1 MDFLFGI
8 MELFG
13 TFAFERFSSRKTSD
27 STAASGYGPI
37 NSGYGP
43 IN

>member
-13 TFAFERFSSRKTSD
+13 TFAFERSSGRTPIG
-27 STAASGYGPI
+27 TADSGYGPI